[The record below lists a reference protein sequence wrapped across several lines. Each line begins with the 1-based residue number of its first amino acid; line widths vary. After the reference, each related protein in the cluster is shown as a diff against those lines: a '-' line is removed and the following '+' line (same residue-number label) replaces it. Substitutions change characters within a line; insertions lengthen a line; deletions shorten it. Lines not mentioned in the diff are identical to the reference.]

1 MKYAALLRLAGTRRL
16 LPFMLL
22 SAGAATLGPLS
33 TVPLGLLV
41 SHGGAMPLITLLLA
55 LLAQELCTALREPA
69 GTATARRID
78 GVLRDRVRTAASNLP
93 LALLETPA
101 TQADLRPAL
110 HGHRGRTPGTAAVA
124 AAGEASRLT
133 SALLGT
139 AILALHVWWAAL
151 LALTLSLLQNH
162 RIATMLVGPGG
173 ADTLADSPAQ
183 ARRRRRADYL
193 AEVAGGPAV
202 AKELRVFSLQPF
214 FIDRYVTAMRAFLT
228 PQSRGRRAVVRG
240 YGTVSALQLLSAAGT
255 FALLAWHTGTG
266 LLGPGD
272 LARCVLAALLVFAY
286 GAGSHHMFELAH
298 AREPCKATLRLLAP
312 TRHRSTPDH
321 ATIAP
326 KTTRNPRAP
335 KDVSSART
343 AQNGDASAPES
354 ASLARLATDEDA
366 FAPTRTSF
374 ARDGSVLALDGVTF
388 AYPGAATPLLRD
400 LHLHVHPGERLAI
413 VGRNGAG
420 KTTLAKLLTGL
431 YTPTSG
437 TATIGTATSGT
448 GTATFGT
455 DTSTGTTGVATTTS
469 ATAAAVFQDFIRYPL
484 SLRDNVRLGDPAFDG
499 TDADVL
505 SALESADALDLLDVL
520 PDGLDTPLSRA
531 FTGGRDLSGGQ
542 WQKVALARAMYAL
555 HPHGRQILIVDEP
568 TAHLDARA
576 EREIFERLLQ
586 RTRGRTLILISHRF
600 ATVRRAD
607 RIVVLDGGA
616 IAEEGDHAELLAAN
630 GHYAHWYHLQAN
642 LITQDAP

>member
-1 MKYAALLRLAGTRRL
+1 MKYAVLLQLAGTRRL

-41 SHGGAMPLITLLLA
+41 SHGGATPLITLLLV
-55 LLAQELCTALREPA
+55 LLAQELCTALREPT

-78 GVLRDRVRTAASNLP
+78 GVLRGRVRTAASNLP

-101 TQADLRPAL
+101 TQADLRLAL

-183 ARRRRRADYL
+183 ARRRCRADYL
-193 AEVAGGPAV
+193 AEVAGGPAA

-228 PQSRGRRAVVRG
+228 SQSRGRRAVVRG
-240 YGTVSALQLLSAAGT
+240 YGTVLTLQLLSAAGT

-286 GAGSHHMFELAH
+286 GAGSHQMFELAH
-298 AREPCKATLRLLAP
+298 AREPYNATLRLLTP

-326 KTTRNPRAP
+326 KTTRNPRRP
-335 KDVSSART
+335 KDVSSTRT

-431 YTPTSG
+431 YTPTTG
-437 TATIGTATSGT
+437 TATIGTATPGT

-455 DTSTGTTGVATTTS
+455 DTSTGTTGVATTS

-555 HPHGRQILIVDEP
+555 HPHGRQVLIVDEP

-630 GHYAHWYHLQAN
+630 GHYAHWYRLQAN

>member
-1 MKYAALLRLAGTRRL
+1 MLMKYAALLRLAGARRL

-41 SHGGAMPLITLLLA
+41 SHGGAAPLVTLLLV

-69 GTATARRID
+69 GTAAARRID
-78 GVLRDRVRTAASNLP
+78 GVLRGRVRTAAATLP
-93 LALLETPA
+93 LALLEAPA

-133 SALLGT
+133 SALLGA
-139 AILALHVWWAAL
+139 AILAPHVWWAAL
-151 LALTLSLLQNH
+151 LALTLSLIQNR
-162 RIATMLVGPGG
+162 RITTMLVGPGG
-173 ADTLADSPAQ
+173 ADTLADSPDQ

-193 AEVAGGPAV
+193 AEVAGGPAA

-214 FIDRYVTAMRAFLT
+214 FIGRYTTAMRAFLA

-240 YGTVSALQLLSAAGT
+240 YGTVLALQLLSAIGT
-255 FALLAWHTGTG
+255 FAILAWHTGTG
-266 LLGPGD
+266 RLGPAD

-298 AREPCKATLRLLAP
+298 AQEPHHATLRLLTPA
-312 TRHRSTPDH
+312 RHPSIPDH
-321 ATIAP
+321 TTIARP
-326 KTTRNPRAP
+326 KNARSPLAP
-335 KDVSSART
+335 EDVSSACS
-343 AQNGDASAPES
+343 AEVGDASAPGG
-354 ASLARLATDEDA
+354 ASLARLVTDEDA
-366 FAPTRTSF
+366 LAPARASF

-388 AYPGAATPLLRD
+388 TYPGATTPLFRD
-400 LHLHVHPGERLAI
+400 LHLHVHPGERLAV

-431 YTPTSG
+431 YTPTVG
-437 TATIGTATSGT
+437 AATVGT
-448 GTATFGT
+448 G
-455 DTSTGTTGVATTTS
+455 TGTTGVATTS

-505 SALESADALDLLDVL
+505 SALESADALDLLDLL

-555 HPHGRQILIVDEP
+555 HPHGRQVLIVDEP

-576 EREIFERLLQ
+576 EREIFERLLR
-586 RTRGRTLILISHRF
+586 RTHGRTLVLISHRF

-607 RIVVLDGGA
+607 RIIVLDGGA

-642 LITQDAP
+642 LITQDDR

>member
-1 MKYAALLRLAGTRRL
+1 MKYAVLLQLAGTRRL

-41 SHGGAMPLITLLLA
+41 SHGGATPLITLLLV
-55 LLAQELCTALREPA
+55 LLAQELCTALREPT

-78 GVLRDRVRTAASNLP
+78 GVLRGRVRTAASNLP

-101 TQADLRPAL
+101 TQADLRLAL

-193 AEVAGGPAV
+193 AEVAGGPAA

-228 PQSRGRRAVVRG
+228 SQSRGRRAVVRG
-240 YGTVSALQLLSAAGT
+240 YGTVLTLQLLSAAGT

-286 GAGSHHMFELAH
+286 GAGSHQMFELAH
-298 AREPCKATLRLLAP
+298 AREPYNATLRLLTP

-326 KTTRNPRAP
+326 KTTRNPRRP
-335 KDVSSART
+335 KDVSSTRT

-431 YTPTSG
+431 YTPTTG
-437 TATIGTATSGT
+437 TATIGTPTTGTGTPGTATPSTGTPGT
-448 GTATFGT
+448 GTA
-455 DTSTGTTGVATTTS
+455 TS

-555 HPHGRQILIVDEP
+555 HPHGRQVLIVDEP

-630 GHYAHWYHLQAN
+630 GHYAHWYRLQAN

>member
-1 MKYAALLRLAGTRRL
+1 MKYAVLLQLAGTRRL

-41 SHGGAMPLITLLLA
+41 SHGGATPLITLLLV
-55 LLAQELCTALREPA
+55 LLAQELCTALREPT

-78 GVLRDRVRTAASNLP
+78 GVLRGRVRTAASNLP

-101 TQADLRPAL
+101 TQADLRLAL

-193 AEVAGGPAV
+193 AEVAGGPAA

-228 PQSRGRRAVVRG
+228 SQSRGRRAVVRG
-240 YGTVSALQLLSAAGT
+240 YGTVLALQLLSAAGT

-286 GAGSHHMFELAH
+286 GAGSHQMFELAH
-298 AREPCKATLRLLAP
+298 AREPYNATLRLLTP

-326 KTTRNPRAP
+326 KTTRNPRRP

-354 ASLARLATDEDA
+354 ASLARLAPDEDA

-431 YTPTSG
+431 YTPTTG
-437 TATIGTATSGT
+437 TATIGTPTTGTGTPGTATPSTGTPGT
-448 GTATFGT
+448 GTA
-455 DTSTGTTGVATTTS
+455 TS

-505 SALESADALDLLDVL
+505 SALESADALDLLNVL

-630 GHYAHWYHLQAN
+630 GHYAHWYRLQAN